1 MNGSRIKSIGFPLKL
16 LLFFIG
22 CDRGS
27 GKDESLLAGEKI
39 LMENRASETQRQ
51 MTDFALTSVKDGCH
65 LEKNQQ
71 SSDIDLSRQAPHG
84 LSQQ

>member
-1 MNGSRIKSIGFPLKL
+1 VNEWQPDKIHRVPSQTL

-39 LMENRASETQRQ
+39 LMENRASETRRQ
-51 MTDFALTSVKDGCH
+51 MTDFALTSV
-65 LEKNQQ
+65 
-71 SSDIDLSRQAPHG
+71 
-84 LSQQ
+84 